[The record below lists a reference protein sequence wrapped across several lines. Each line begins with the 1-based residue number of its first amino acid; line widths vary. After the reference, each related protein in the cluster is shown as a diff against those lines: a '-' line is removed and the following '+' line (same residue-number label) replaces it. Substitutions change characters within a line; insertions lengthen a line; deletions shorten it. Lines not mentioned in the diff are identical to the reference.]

1 MKKRIFS
8 ALLLACALVIAPV
21 GNIFST
27 VVTAS
32 DDSGQRANTVYTRTY
47 QKIFAVSS
55 GRMTVAEAMQ
65 QISEIYTA
73 EELQYYKGNYP
84 VIAAVFKQLEIM
96 MDEAGV
102 EETASSEVEQISSV
116 RVSGAMLN
124 AAPDSTKVELTVKAP
139 AETASIDLANPAAPV
154 LQMDISLA
162 GVADSHKL
170 MYPVEITIPVPA
182 GFSTDSM
189 HIRHYVN
196 GINADYAVVPFT
208 AANGEITFSTTSF
221 SLFVLVGEPA
231 PENPEK
237 PSDQDADNA
246 DNDNDDDSSDESET
260 AAPETQGVKDSVP
273 KTGDSTVPVLPFAA
287 AGAACAAAAVIL
299 KKKEQ
304 A

>member
-27 VVTAS
+27 VATAS
-32 DDSGQRANTVYTRTY
+32 DNSNQLDNNANGVYIVTHTY
-47 QKIFAVSS
+47 IPRVST
-55 GRMTVAEAMQ
+55 GEMTVAEAMQ
-65 QISEIYTA
+65 KISERYSV
-73 EELQYYKGNYP
+73 EELQYYKENYP
-84 VIAAVFKQLEIM
+84 AIAAVFKQLEIM
-96 MDEAGV
+96 MGESGV

-124 AAPDSTKVELTVKAP
+124 AASDSTKVELMVKAP
-139 AETASIDLANPAAPV
+139 AETASIDLTNPAAPV
-154 LQMDISLA
+154 LQMDISLT
-162 GVADSHKL
+162 GVADSHNL
-170 MYPVEITIPVPA
+170 LYPVEITIPVPA

-196 GINADYAVVPFT
+196 GVSGDYEVVPFT

-231 PENPEK
+231 PEK
-237 PSDQDADNA
+237 PNDQDADNA
-246 DNDNDDDSSDESET
+246 DDDNDDDSSNESEA
-260 AAPETQGVKDSVP
+260 AAPATQGVKDSVP
-273 KTGDSTVPVLPFAA
+273 KTGDSTIPVLPFAA